1 MRQRSNQIMEKT
13 DVQAKLKEFFMSN
26 LGVDGDILQY
36 DTPLFG
42 EEVGLDSVDS
52 LEIISFADDE
62 YGVSMTG
69 LPKETFLSIN
79 TIADYIV
86 ANA

>member
-1 MRQRSNQIMEKT
+1 MEKT
-13 DVQAKLKEFFMSN
+13 EVQAKLKEFFMSN

-42 EEVGLDSVDS
+42 EEIGLDSVDS
-52 LEIISFADDE
+52 LELISFADDE

>member
-1 MRQRSNQIMEKT
+1 MSKEE
-13 DVQAKLKEFFMSN
+13 VQSKLKDFFMSN

-52 LEIISFADDE
+52 LEIISFVDDE
-62 YGVSMTG
+62 YSVSMTG

>member
-1 MRQRSNQIMEKT
+1 MEKT

-42 EEVGLDSVDS
+42 EEIGLDSVDS

>member
-1 MRQRSNQIMEKT
+1 MEKSE
-13 DVQAKLKEFFMSN
+13 VQAKLKEFFMST
-26 LGVDGDILQY
+26 LGVDGDILKY
-36 DTPLFG
+36 ETPLFG
-42 EEVGLDSVDS
+42 DEIGLDSVDS

-69 LPKETFLSIN
+69 LPKETFLSID

>member
-1 MRQRSNQIMEKT
+1 MEKS
-13 DVQAKLKEFFMSN
+13 DVQSKLKDFFMSN
-26 LGVDGDILQY
+26 LGVDGSVLNY

-42 EEVGLDSVDS
+42 DGVGLDSVDS
-52 LEIISFADDE
+52 LEIISFVDDE

-69 LPKETFLSIN
+69 LAKEIFYSID

>member
-1 MRQRSNQIMEKT
+1 MEKK
-13 DVQAKLKEFFMSN
+13 DVQEKLREFFMSN
-26 LGVDGDILQY
+26 LGVDGDILKY

-42 EEVGLDSVDS
+42 DEVGLDSVDS

-62 YGVSMTG
+62 FGVSMTG
-69 LPKETFLSIN
+69 LPKETFLSID

-86 ANA
+86 SKL

>member
-1 MRQRSNQIMEKT
+1 MEKSE
-13 DVQAKLKEFFMSN
+13 VQAKLKEFFMSN

-36 DTPLFG
+36 NTPLFG
-42 EEVGLDSVDS
+42 DEVGLDSVDS
-52 LEIISFADDE
+52 LEIISFVDDE

-69 LPKETFLSIN
+69 LKKETFLSID